1 MNLAYSQNGFLVH
14 SRLERSNTGKSSRIR
29 KWQQTAFQE
38 KKLFK
43 NQTLGFPKAQ
53 RSEVNGHRNSERFLC
68 QDLLRYYCV
77 PGYKQLLIFIRVTIR
92 HKKSDLMPW
101 PEQRVGVE

>member
-53 RSEVNGHRNSERFLC
+53 QSEVNGHGNSECFLR
-68 QDLLRYYCV
+68 QDPLRYYYV
-77 PGYKQLLIFIRVTIR
+77 PGNKQLLIFIRGDNKT
-92 HKKSDLMPW
+92 
-101 PEQRVGVE
+101 